1 MNPQPSDEG
10 NHAISQAHPEKNTA
24 YDEAPLDAVKGVHP
38 DIIESAR
45 SASAKERSMTLKEG
59 IRLYPKAIA
68 WSIAISTCIA
78 MEGYDVCL
86 INNFCKCPCVL
97 CRLGFWEAH

>member
-1 MNPQPSDEG
+1 MDPTPSDQG
-10 NHAISQAHPEKNTA
+10 NPAIRQANWEKSPVYN
-24 YDEAPLDAVKGVHP
+24 APPQDDLKAVRP

-45 SASAKERSMTLKEG
+45 NAAEKERNMTLMEG

-86 INNFCKCPCVL
+86 INNFCQLPL
-97 CRLGFWEAH
+97 ARFGFC